1 MAYGYQHLSQFSRD
15 FQSTYRIKPSDLLR
29 EGRQRGE

>member
-15 FQSTYRIKPSDLLR
+15 FQSTYRVKPSDLLR
-29 EGRQRGE
+29 EGLRRAE